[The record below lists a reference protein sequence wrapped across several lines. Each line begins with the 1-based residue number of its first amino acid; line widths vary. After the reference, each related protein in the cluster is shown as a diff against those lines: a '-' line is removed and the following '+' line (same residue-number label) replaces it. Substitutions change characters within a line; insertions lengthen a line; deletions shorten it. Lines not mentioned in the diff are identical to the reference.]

1 MKIKW
6 DKEAD
11 AAYIEISPELV
22 AEFQISIED
31 ARLPGQAIL
40 DFDKGGKRIGVEI
53 IGAEAL
59 LTATL
64 LDDATLLG

>member
-1 MKIKW
+1 MMVEW
-6 DKEAD
+6 DEEAD
-11 AAYIEISPELV
+11 AAYIEISSELA

-31 ARLPGQAIL
+31 ARLLGQVIL
-40 DFDKGGKRIGVEI
+40 DFDKSGKLAGIEI

-64 LDDATLLG
+64 LEGATILE